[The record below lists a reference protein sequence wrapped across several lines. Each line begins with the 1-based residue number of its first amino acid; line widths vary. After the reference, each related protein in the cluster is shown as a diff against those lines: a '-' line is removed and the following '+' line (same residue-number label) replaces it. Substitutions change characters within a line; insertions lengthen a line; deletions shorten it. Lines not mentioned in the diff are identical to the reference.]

1 MLALVS
7 GKTSKSGSHNCA
19 NRRFAFETRRK
30 AAGST
35 AVQQYSST
43 ALRHCNDAARG
54 CARLRATTAIQS
66 RQGIRGKHFLN
77 ASTERKY
84 LLFKATKFAPIMTIT
99 HWLLFCGVS
108 LLMCFTPGP
117 AVLLAISNSVDVG
130 ARRTAFSSLGSSAGI
145 FVISALAMIG
155 MGTILSL
162 SANAFLVMKVA
173 GAMYLIWLGVKRW
186 RSKDGLFSS
195 EEGLAPSER
204 RERKNWQLAAQGLT
218 VSLTNPKS
226 ILFFSA
232 LFPQFIVPGAPLLT
246 QYLLLTTTFVICAL
260 ISHAFYVALISVI
273 KGHVVARAK
282 LFNRIV
288 GGTFIALGL
297 SLLKTRHKLG

>member
-1 MLALVS
+1 MR
-7 GKTSKSGSHNCA
+7 GSEPQLPSNLG
-19 NRRFAFETRRK
+19 R
-30 AAGST
+30 
-35 AVQQYSST
+35 
-43 ALRHCNDAARG
+43 
-54 CARLRATTAIQS
+54 
-66 RQGIRGKHFLN
+66 GIRGKHFLN

-130 ARRTAFSSLGSSAGI
+130 AKRTAFSSLGSSAGI